1 MRRKYLLILSLAL
14 TLSHLAV
21 GQSLDFYL
29 KKGLE
34 NSPLLKEFGNQLR
47 SGALDSLL
55 TNATFKPQINQVSQ
69 ALYAPAGKNMGYDE
83 AITNGGNFSALLN
96 IMQPLF
102 SKRLKAGQHQEIL
115 LSNQAIGVSE
125 KITETDLKQGIT
137 AQYLSAFAYYQQFL
151 FCQTILKLL
160 REEQQILAS
169 LVEKGVYLQTDKMNL
184 DLSITSQEIAVKQAW
199 IQYKNSS
206 GILNFICGIAVAS
219 TSIPEVPLLA
229 VQHDIDINSSP
240 VMMKFKLDS
249 LKNIHSKLMIDLN
262 YRPKV
267 SAFADAGF
275 MAIAPENI
283 PHNFGTSFG
292 LNFSVPVYDGK
303 QRKILQDK
311 TRLTESIRQDY
322 QKFYTSQFQQHHD
335 QLKEQLKLTDEL
347 ILGIKNQLSEQEKLL
362 LLYKAEIEKG
372 LVRFLDFLTAVNNY
386 RLTKNTLTVSE
397 MNRLQIINQMNYL
410 K

>member
-137 AQYLSAFAYYQQFL
+137 AQYLSAFADYQQFL

-169 LVEKGVYLQTDKMNL
+169 LVERGVYLQTDKMNL
-184 DLSITSQEIAVKQAW
+184 DLSITSQGIAVKQSW

-206 GILNFICGIAVAS
+206 GLLNFICG
-219 TSIPEVPLLA
+219 LA
-229 VQHDIDINSSP
+229 VSSSTVPEIPVLPVPKYFDINSSP
-240 VMMKFKLDS
+240 VMMKFKIDS
-249 LKNIHSKLMIDLN
+249 LKNSHSKLMIDLN
-262 YRPKV
+262 YRPKI

-275 MAIAPENI
+275 MAVTPENV

-292 LNFSVPVYDGK
+292 VNFSLPVYDGK

-311 TRLTESIRQDY
+311 TLLTESIRQDY
-322 QKFYTSQFQQHHD
+322 QKFYTSQYLQHQD
-335 QLKEQLKLTDEL
+335 QLKEQLKLTEEL
-347 ILGIKNQLSEQEKLL
+347 ILGIRNQLSEQEKLL
-362 LLYKAEIEKG
+362 SLYKAEIEKG
-372 LVRFLDFLTAVNNY
+372 LARFLDFLTAVNNY

>member
-1 MRRKYLLILSLAL
+1 MRRKHLL
-14 TLSHLAV
+14 TLSLLLAFSTLTV
-21 GQSLDFYL
+21 AQSLDFYL
-29 KKGLE
+29 KKGVE

-47 SGALDSLL
+47 SGTLDSLL
-55 TNATFKPQINQVSQ
+55 ANATFKPQINQVSQ
-69 ALYAPAGKNMGYDE
+69 ALYSPTGKTQGYDE
-83 AITNGGNFSALLN
+83 AITNGGNYSALLN

-115 LSNQAIGVSE
+115 LSNQSIGVNE

-137 AQYLSAFAYYQQFL
+137 AQYLAAYADYQQFL

-160 REEQQILAS
+160 KEEQQILSS
-169 LVEKGVYLQTDKMNL
+169 LVDKGIYLQTDKMNL
-184 DLSITSQEIAVKQAW
+184 DLSVTTQEIALKQAW
-199 IQYKNSS
+199 MQFKNSS

-219 TSIPEVPLLA
+219 NSIPEIPLL
-229 VQHDIDINSSP
+229 VPQNNLDINNSP
-240 VMMKFKLDS
+240 VMMKFRIDS
-249 LKNIHSKLMIDLN
+249 LKNVNSKLMIDLN

-275 MAIAPENI
+275 MAITPENI

-292 LNFSVPVYDGK
+292 VNFSLPVYDGK

-311 TRLTESIRQDY
+311 TVLTENTRQDY
-322 QKFYTSQFQQHHD
+322 KKFYAAQYQQHLN

-347 ILGIKNQLSEQEKLL
+347 IVGIKNQLSEQEKLL
-362 LLYKAEIEKG
+362 SLYKAEIEKG
-372 LVRFLDFLTAVNNY
+372 LVRFLDFLTAINNY
-386 RLTKNTLTVSE
+386 RLAKNSLTISE